1 MTPNLLCFFFNGP
14 FGSFK
19 PRSVHVRGISV
30 QTSDWSDWLVTHKP
44 PPPPTLQHSVSR
56 QSKIKGIISKDA
68 YAGW

>member
-1 MTPNLLCFFFNGP
+1 MEHLVVLNPNWYMSEGF
-14 FGSFK
+14 
-19 PRSVHVRGISV
+19 SV

-56 QSKIKGIISKDA
+56 QRKIKGFISKDA